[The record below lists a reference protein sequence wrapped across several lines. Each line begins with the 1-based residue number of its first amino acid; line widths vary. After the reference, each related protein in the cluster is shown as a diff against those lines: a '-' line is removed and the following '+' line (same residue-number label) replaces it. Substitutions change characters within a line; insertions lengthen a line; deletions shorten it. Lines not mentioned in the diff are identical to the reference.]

1 MLEKKVFESS
11 RDIIFDF
18 GEYSW
23 TDTGVFVSCGYTLR
37 ETRYSRIHIK
47 SEVTLGV

>member
-1 MLEKKVFESS
+1 MREKKVFESG
-11 RDIIFDF
+11 REIIFDF

-23 TDTGVFVSCGYTLR
+23 MDTGGFVSCGYSLR

-47 SEVTLGV
+47 SGLTPGV